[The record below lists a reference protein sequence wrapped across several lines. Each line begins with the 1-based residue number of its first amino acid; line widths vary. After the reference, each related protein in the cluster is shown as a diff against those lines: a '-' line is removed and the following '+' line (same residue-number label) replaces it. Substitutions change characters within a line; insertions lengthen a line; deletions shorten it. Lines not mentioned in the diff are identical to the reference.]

1 MKAYRVLWIPMFML
15 SALALRADFSGNYAV
30 GAAQTYNLV
39 SGASTGVGS
48 WGALLTTTG
57 GNASVNT
64 SSAPGSVTLSATGNG
79 GFGPTPGTLASLA
92 FTYTFSASG
101 PVAFSFSIG
110 SSGGSFNVQLDNVTQ
125 TPTGTDYAF
134 SASSGQVLTVN
145 LSAMGMMGSSFMSG
159 PPMFMMMNMPGASMT
174 QTVTLTNFSGPSA
187 IPEPST
193 VAFLAG
199 LGALGLGLARR
210 RRV

>member
-1 MKAYRVLWIPMFML
+1 MNVYRLLWVPVFL
-15 SALALRADFSGNYAV
+15 VSALALRADFSGDYSL
-30 GAAQTYNLV
+30 GTAQTYSFV
-39 SGASTGVGS
+39 TGGSTGIGS
-48 WGALLTTTG
+48 WGAVFTTTG
-57 GNASVNT
+57 GSGSVNT
-64 SSAPGSVTLSATGNG
+64 GSAPGSVTLSATGNG

-92 FTYTFSASG
+92 FTYTFTTSG
-101 PVAFSFSIG
+101 PVAFSYSVG

-125 TPTGTDYAF
+125 TPTGADYAF
-134 SASSGQVLTVN
+134 SVSNGQVLAVN
-145 LSAMGMMGSSFMSG
+145 LSATGMMGSMIVM
-159 PPMFMMMNMPGASMT
+159 PPTMMINTLGANMT

-187 IPEPST
+187 IPEPSS